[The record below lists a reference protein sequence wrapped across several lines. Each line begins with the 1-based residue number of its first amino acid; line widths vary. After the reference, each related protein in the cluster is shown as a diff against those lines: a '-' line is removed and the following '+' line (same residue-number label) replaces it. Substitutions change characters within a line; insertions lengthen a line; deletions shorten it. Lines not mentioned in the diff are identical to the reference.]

1 MDSGMLPWI
10 TKPGMTHPLHDSS
23 SAYNDPQVHLL
34 CCAYVTSLICDRTF
48 LYFLT
53 RKGTVS
59 NSHILNW
66 DPEVYCVD
74 TQLYFWETKEAV
86 PLRPTVDLQAI

>member
-1 MDSGMLPWI
+1 MLPWI

-34 CCAYVTSLICDRTF
+34 CCAYVTSLIRDRTF

-66 DPEVYCVD
+66 DPGVYCVE
-74 TQLYFWETKEAV
+74 TQLYFWETEEAV
-86 PLRPTVDLQAI
+86 PLRRTVDLQAI